1 AAAGRDLREVLPG
14 AGPAVPPHLAVDGRG
29 RRGNPGAAGGPAA
42 AGFRGGPLGQS
53 GGAAAGRPRPRR
65 LGRSRREHPPA
76 GRRRA
81 EPAAGVQRPRQAPG
95 CDLPPPGG
103 TVSPALPTYSILV
116 TGPESCGNHLAT
128 TICQRLTGLP
138 VASNKLIDTE
148 QLVAQGPTIVLRSL
162 PHGGAGSDIG
172 RRCYLPWELLHAHLH
187 AGRDL
192 KLVLVL
198 RDRTISTASKLAT
211 GH

>member
-1 AAAGRDLREVLPG
+1 M
-14 AGPAVPPHLAVDGRG
+14 
-29 RRGNPGAAGGPAA
+29 
-42 AGFRGGPLGQS
+42 
-53 GGAAAGRPRPRR
+53 
-65 LGRSRREHPPA
+65 
-76 GRRRA
+76 
-81 EPAAGVQRPRQAPG
+81 
-95 CDLPPPGG
+95 
-103 TVSPALPTYSILV
+103 SPALPTYSILV

-138 VASNKLIDTE
+138 VAPNQLIDTE

-211 GH
+211 GHSANHDAAVAEQREAAAILRRTLTMFPDRCFVFSYESLLWLGNPYVATLASFLGVPWRQGLPLQGLELIDGNPKYLA

>member
-1 AAAGRDLREVLPG
+1 M
-14 AGPAVPPHLAVDGRG
+14 
-29 RRGNPGAAGGPAA
+29 
-42 AGFRGGPLGQS
+42 
-53 GGAAAGRPRPRR
+53 
-65 LGRSRREHPPA
+65 
-76 GRRRA
+76 
-81 EPAAGVQRPRQAPG
+81 
-95 CDLPPPGG
+95 
-103 TVSPALPTYSILV
+103 SPALPTYSILV

-138 VASNKLIDTE
+138 VASHKLIDTE

-192 KLVLVL
+192 KLVLAL

-211 GH
+211 GHSANHDAAVAEQQEAAAILRRTLTMFPDRCFVFSYESLLWLGDPYVATLASFLGVPWQRGLPLQGLELIDGNPKYLAAGKPEKPRPSGRGGIGRHA